1 METWRCDR
9 KKKKSFYSFILWA
22 VEPSFQEQKKKDEL
36 EKYFAADPSERF
48 ELIQTLTVK
57 LLE

>member
-1 METWRCDR
+1 MLLF
-9 KKKKSFYSFILWA
+9 FYSLSRGAFF
-22 VEPSFQEQKKKDEL
+22 SGTKKKDEL

>member
-1 METWRCDR
+1 MLLF
-9 KKKKSFYSFILWA
+9 FYSRSRGAFFS
-22 VEPSFQEQKKKDEL
+22 ETKKKDEL
-36 EKYFAADPSERF
+36 EKYFAADPSESERF